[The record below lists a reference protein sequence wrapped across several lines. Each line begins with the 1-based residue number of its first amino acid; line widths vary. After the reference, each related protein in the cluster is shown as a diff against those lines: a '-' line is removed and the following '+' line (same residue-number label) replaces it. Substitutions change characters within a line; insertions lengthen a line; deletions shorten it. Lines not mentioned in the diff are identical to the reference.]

1 MLVQPLERENKME
14 QDELIIEC
22 AEKMALAHESF
33 EKSLSTLR
41 AGRVSATT
49 IADVKADY
57 YGEKT
62 PITYIASISNL
73 QANILVI
80 KPFDRND
87 LKAITTAINEANLGV
102 NPINDGD
109 SIRLIFPTLT
119 EDRRRE
125 LVKTA
130 KKYGEEAKIAVR
142 NIRRDFMDK
151 IKKDKDLPEDIV
163 KSLENDVQKETDEAV
178 KAIDVSVAKKEKE
191 IMEI

>member
-1 MLVQPLERENKME
+1 ME
-14 QDELIIEC
+14 QDELILEC
-22 AEKMALAHESF
+22 AEEMSLANENF

-41 AGRVSATT
+41 AGRVSAAT
-49 IADVKADY
+49 IADIKADY
-57 YGEKT
+57 YGDKT

-73 QANILVI
+73 QANVLVI

-87 LKAITTAINEANLGV
+87 VKAIVTAINEANIGV

-109 SIRLIFPTLT
+109 SIRLVFPTLT

-130 KKYGEEAKIAVR
+130 KKYGEEAKVVIR
-142 NIRRDFMDK
+142 NIRRDYNDK
-151 IKKDKDLPEDIV
+151 VKKDKDLPEDIA
-163 KSLENDVQKETDEAV
+163 KGLETEIQKATDDAV
-178 KAIDVSVAKKEKE
+178 KAIDASVAKKEKE